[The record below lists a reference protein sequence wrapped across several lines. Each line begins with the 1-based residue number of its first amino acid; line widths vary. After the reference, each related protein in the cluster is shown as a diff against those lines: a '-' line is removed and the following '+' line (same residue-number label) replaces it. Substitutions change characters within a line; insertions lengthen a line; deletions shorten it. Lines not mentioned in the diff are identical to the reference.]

1 MHDINVDFFETE
13 EDCPCDILIEG
24 LPGVG
29 LVGKLATEHMIE
41 ELGAEK
47 IAEITSIYFP
57 PQVIL
62 EDCGVARL
70 PNNELYRYEDK
81 KKKLR
86 VMFLIGDFQSATPEG
101 HYFLTE
107 TYLDIAKKFGVKRVY
122 TLGGYGVGHLTD
134 KARVIAAVNDEKLK
148 PEVEKAGA
156 EFTESEPGGGIIG
169 AAGLLLGIG
178 KRMDMEGICIMG
190 ETSGYLVDPR
200 SATCVLS
207 VLSKMTGIKVDT
219 TKLQER
225 AVEMEAFV
233 NRVKGAE
240 KTNSEEELNYI
251 G

>member
-1 MHDINVDFFETE
+1 MHDIYIDYCESA

-29 LVGKLATEHMIE
+29 LVGKLAAEHMIE

-47 IAEITSIYFP
+47 IAVINSIYFP

-70 PNNELYRYEDK
+70 PNNEIYRYEDK
-81 KKKLR
+81 KKGLR
-86 VMFLIGDFQSATPEG
+86 VMFLVGDFQSATPEG
-101 HYFLTE
+101 HYALTDA
-107 TYLDIAKKFGVKRVY
+107 YLNIAKEYGVKRIY

-134 KARVIAAVNDEKLK
+134 KVRVIAAVNDEKLK
-148 PEVEKAGA
+148 TEVEKAGA

-169 AAGLLLGIG
+169 AAGLLLGMG
-178 KRMDMEGICIMG
+178 KRLDMEGICIMG

-200 SATCVLS
+200 SATSVLA
-207 VLSKMTGIKVDT
+207 VLSKLTGLRVDT
-219 TKLQER
+219 KKLQKR

-233 NRVKGAE
+233 DKVKGAA
-240 KTNSEEELNYI
+240 KTTSDEELNYI